1 VKWRLVIRP
10 RAENDVR
17 QAQQWYE
24 SQRPGLGA
32 ELIAE
37 IETTLQA
44 LVRDPQ
50 RHTVYYRG
58 FRRVFVHR
66 FPYKLFYRLEG
77 NRVIVFRILHARR
90 DHPRLL
96 RSENQ

>member
-10 RAENDVR
+10 RAETDLR
-17 QAQQWYE
+17 EARDWYE
-24 SQRPGLGA
+24 SQRAGLG
-32 ELIAE
+32 EQFIAE
-37 IETTLQA
+37 IEAALQA

-50 RHTVYYRG
+50 RYTVYYRG
-58 FRRVFVHR
+58 FRRVFVRR

-77 NRVIVFRILHARR
+77 DRVIVSRILHARR

-96 RSENQ
+96 PPENP

>member
-1 VKWRLVIRP
+1 MKWRLVIRP
-10 RAENDVR
+10 RAETDLR
-17 QAQQWYE
+17 EAPDWYE
-24 SQRPGLGA
+24 SQRTGLGM
-32 ELIAE
+32 EFIAE
-37 IETTLQA
+37 IEAALQS

-58 FRRVFVHR
+58 FRRVFMHR

-77 NRVIVFRILHARR
+77 NRVIIFRILHARR

-96 RSENQ
+96 RSADS